1 MRQGGDCIHS
11 HTYHNDIDVLQAHS
25 RRGVGVGGGVGGVHH
40 ETCISSTMQLPNVLK
55 VNVVPWYLESFLTNA
70 ANLQD
75 LTASLF
81 VAYA

>member
-1 MRQGGDCIHS
+1 M
-11 HTYHNDIDVLQAHS
+11 
-25 RRGVGVGGGVGGVHH
+25 GGVHH

>member
-1 MRQGGDCIHS
+1 M
-11 HTYHNDIDVLQAHS
+11 
-25 RRGVGVGGGVGGVHH
+25 GGVYH

-70 ANLQD
+70 ANLLD